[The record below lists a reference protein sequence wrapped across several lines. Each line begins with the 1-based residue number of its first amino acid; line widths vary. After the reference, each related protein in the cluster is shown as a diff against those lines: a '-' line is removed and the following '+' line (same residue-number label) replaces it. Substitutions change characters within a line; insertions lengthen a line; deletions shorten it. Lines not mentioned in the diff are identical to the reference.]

1 MVRWYLTTAAAC
13 GVSHPFCAVSH
24 HAVAQHSLRSK
35 TLLVYYPLCHWVWG
49 GGWLARLGVCD
60 FAGGIV
66 IHTSAG
72 VASLVTALRL
82 GPRVGF
88 AGLASHSLAPHNLPM
103 AATGAGLLWVG
114 WFAFNGGSALAVG
127 SLAASALLSTHV
139 AGAGGALVWLALDWG
154 HAGRPTFV
162 GCINGALSRKLAGVT
177 PASGYVTPS
186 AGLVVGLEYL
196 RIDDALDVTSIHGV
210 TGVVGSLLLGVYAS
224 SEVNPAGPDG
234 SLDQLRLQALGVA
247 VAIAWS
253 GAGTWL
259 VMAAIERTLGS
270 ARTTEAQSQ
279 KSSYLDLAAF
289 VKHATP
295 TTDELFEGADLALGE
310 VSPAKRR
317 SGQSLSVRLAVEIA
331 EAAMV

>member
-1 MVRWYLTTAAAC
+1 MTTDVSRVCLVCVRPWYC
-13 GVSHPFCAVSH
+13 S
-24 HAVAQHSLRSK
+24 SLRHPWSPAHGRHRPGR

-162 GCINGALSRKLAGVT
+162 GCINGALDWG
-177 PASGYVTPS
+177 
-186 AGLVVGLEYL
+186 
-196 RIDDALDVTSIHGV
+196 
-210 TGVVGSLLLGVYAS
+210 
-224 SEVNPAGPDG
+224 
-234 SLDQLRLQALGVA
+234 
-247 VAIAWS
+247 
-253 GAGTWL
+253 
-259 VMAAIERTLGS
+259 
-270 ARTTEAQSQ
+270 
-279 KSSYLDLAAF
+279 
-289 VKHATP
+289 
-295 TTDELFEGADLALGE
+295 
-310 VSPAKRR
+310 SPA
-317 SGQSLSVRLAVEIA
+317 
-331 EAAMV
+331 